1 MSRGH
6 QKNSINLIFI
16 RHAHSCGNAKEFS
29 SKNKLYKLV
38 KLQTRNPPLSD
49 LGLIQVQHARETVPE
64 LKNVDVVYS
73 SEMVRALET
82 AAHLFPT
89 HHIRICPFVAE
100 VPSHQVFVSLNI
112 DLENAPESKEKTL
125 ARLENLNYDISRFN
139 YELYD
144 KFTTPTKPT
153 RPSPHKFWAN
163 VVIRHWLNPESPFC
177 LLGQTVALITHSHLI
192 NEILKGT
199 VGKSWL
205 FEQKPKHMYHRCK
218 HVDYKPETLSVG
230 NVGMISFA
238 AKLYRNDEN
247 AKANSK
253 VKPSAKPKADAEAKP
268 TIALARATLLYENN
282 AVFDE
287 VSRSCVSFK
296 KKKRAINQGRKEFV
310 QRCGEHIR
318 NIQEI
323 QEIQ

>member
-1 MSRGH
+1 MSKIDRGP

-29 SKNKLYKLV
+29 SKHKLYKLM
-38 KLQTRNPPLSD
+38 KLQTRNPSLSD
-49 LGLIQVQHARETVPE
+49 LGLIQVEHARETVPE

-89 HHIRICPFVAE
+89 QTIRICPFVAE
-100 VPSHQVFVSLNI
+100 VPTNQVFVSLKL
-112 DLENAPESKEKTL
+112 DLENAPESKETTL
-125 ARLENLNYDISRFN
+125 VRLEQLNYDTRRFD
-139 YELYD
+139 YSLYD
-144 KFTTPTKPT
+144 EFTTSTKPT
-153 RPSPHKFWAN
+153 RPSPHKFWVN
-163 VVIRHWLNPESPFC
+163 VVVRHWLNPDSPFC
-177 LLGQTVALITHSHLI
+177 ILGKTVALITHSHLI

-238 AKLYRNDEN
+238 AKLTRNMRIREI
-247 AKANSK
+247 
-253 VKPSAKPKADAEAKP
+253 PKES
-268 TIALARATLLYENN
+268 TIALARATYLYDNN

-296 KKKRAINQGRKEFV
+296 KKKRAIVQGRKEFV

-318 NIQEI
+318 NIEEI
-323 QEIQ
+323 R